1 MFSEFFIR
9 RPIFATVC
17 SLIIVLLGAVSIP
30 NLPTDYYPQVS
41 PPQVTVVANYSGAS
55 APVVET
61 AVTNVLEQQINGVQG
76 MRYISSTSSN
86 DGTSNITV
94 TFEASRNP
102 DNAAIDVQNR
112 VSQVLSQLPE
122 AVVQN
127 GVTVTKSGGSSF
139 LMFIGMSSAQGEYDT
154 LFISNYTDLYIRD
167 ALRRIRGVSDV
178 QIFGERKYAMRLWL
192 DPQKLAGRQLTA
204 DDVVQA
210 IREQN
215 IQVAAGQVGRPPT
228 ANNLDYQFS
237 ILAEGR
243 LQDPEEFAQ
252 VIIRTGED
260 GTLVRVG
267 DVGRVELGAENYD
280 SSFRINGKDAVGIG
294 ISKLVDANALDVAR
308 AIRQQMDE
316 LSRTFPAGLTY
327 DIPYDTTLFIVE
339 SVREVI
345 ITLLIAIFLVVFT
358 IFIFLQNWRTTFI
371 PAITIPIAL
380 IGTFA
385 FMNVL
390 GFSINTLTMFGL
402 TLATGIVVDDAIVVV
417 ENISRYIEDG
427 MNPLEASIVSMR
439 ELSGAVIATSL
450 VLVAVFVPVAFFP
463 GTTGQIYQQ
472 FALTIVA
479 SITISTFNAL
489 TMAPAL
495 SALLIRGESAMPF
508 FLLQWFSRL
517 IDGTTQI
524 YQSLL
529 AGLMRT
535 RALIIVLFVAVLGF
549 TGWFYGRVPTSF
561 VPIEDQGYF
570 INIVFGPPGTSLS
583 YTDRIID
590 QATQIMLSNPEI
602 EATVGVGGF
611 SFGGSAPNTGLIFGA
626 LKPWSERRGA
636 GQGAGDI
643 VNRLQGPL
651 LGGITGAL
659 VIPLNPPPIQGL
671 GSAGGF
677 TMQLQDRGVNDFQVL
692 QQTSLGLFFASQQ
705 VPPLQVNFPTFSAND
720 PQLQVS
726 VDRDRAGLLGV
737 PLNSV
742 FGTLQTLLG
751 GTYVNNFDL
760 NNRNYRVYVQGDH
773 GFRSSPETI
782 NQFYVR
788 SDRDEMVPLST
799 LVQVEQITGPS
810 IISHYNLFRSVEIA
824 GEAKPGFSSGQA
836 LNALQG
842 LAAQILPSGMG
853 YEWTGITLEEIE
865 AGGQALFI
873 FTMGI
878 VFAYLVLAAQY
889 ESYVDPFIIMLAVPL
904 AILGAL
910 LAVTLRGFSND
921 IFCQVGLVMLIGL
934 ASKNSIL
941 IVEFA
946 NQLHQQGIP
955 LIKAAI
961 QASAL
966 RFRAILMTAFSFI
979 LGTFPLLI
987 AEGAGAASRQSLG
1000 TTVFGGLLVATVLS
1014 LVMVPVLFVVVKS
1027 IEQAVFVRRSPS

>member
-17 SLIIVLLGAVSIP
+17 SLVIVLLGAVSIP
-30 NLPTDYYPQVS
+30 NLPTDYYPPVT
-41 PPQVTVVANYSGAS
+41 PPQVTVIANYSGAS

-94 TFEASRNP
+94 TFDPNRNP

-122 AVVQN
+122 SVVQN
-127 GVTVTKSGGSSF
+127 GITVTKSGGSSF

-192 DPQKLAGRQLTA
+192 DPKQLAGRQLTVE
-204 DDVVQA
+204 DVVQA

-215 IQVAAGQVGRPPT
+215 IQVAAGQIGRPPVDPGQ
-228 ANNLDYQFS
+228 DYQYS
-237 ILAEGR
+237 ILAQGR
-243 LQDPEEFAQ
+243 LQSPEEFAQ
-252 VIIRTGED
+252 IIIRTTESGAI
-260 GTLVRVG
+260 VRVQ

-280 SSFRINGKDAVGIG
+280 SSFRINGQDAVGIG
-294 ISKLVDANALDVAR
+294 VSKLVDANALEVAR
-308 AIRQQMDE
+308 AVRQQMDE
-316 LSRTFPAGLTY
+316 LARTFPPGLIY
-327 DIPYDTTLFIVE
+327 DIPYDTTLFITE
-339 SVREVI
+339 SVQEVI
-345 ITLLIAIFLVVFT
+345 KTLLIAIALVVLT

-417 ENISRYIEDG
+417 ENISRYTEEG
-427 MNPLEASIVSMR
+427 MHPVEAAITSMR

-450 VLVAVFVPVAFFP
+450 VLIAVFVPVAFFP

-479 SITISTFNAL
+479 AITISTFNAL

-495 SALLIRGESAMPF
+495 SALLIHGTGEMRF
-508 FLLQWFSRL
+508 FVLQWFSAIITSLTTFYQRILQRL
-517 IDGTTQI
+517 MQTKT
-524 YQSLL
+524 
-529 AGLMRT
+529 
-535 RALIIVLFVAVLGF
+535 LIIIFFIAVLGF

-570 INIVFGPPGTSLS
+570 INIVVGPPGTSLG

-590 QATQIMLSNPEI
+590 QATQVLLRNPQI
-602 EATVGVGGF
+602 QATVGVGGF
-611 SFGGSAPNTGLIFGA
+611 SFAGSSPNSGLVFA
-626 LKPWSERRGA
+626 TLKPWSQRRGPA
-636 GQGAGDI
+636 QGAGDI

-659 VIPLNPPPIQGL
+659 VIPINPPPIQGL
-671 GSAGGF
+671 GTAGGF
-677 TMQLQDRGVNDFQVL
+677 TLQLQDRGVNDFQVL
-692 QQTSLGLFFASQQ
+692 QNTALGLFFASQQ
-705 VPPLQVNFPTFSAND
+705 IPVFNINFPTFSAND
-720 PQLQVS
+720 PQLKVI
-726 VDRDRAGLLGV
+726 VDRERASLLGI
-737 PLNSV
+737 PLQRV
-742 FGTLQTLLG
+742 FNTLQTLLG
-751 GTYVNNFDL
+751 GTYVNNFDF
-760 NNRNYRVYVQGDH
+760 NNRNYRVYVQADH
-773 GFRSSPETI
+773 DFRNTPQDI

-788 SDRDEMVPLST
+788 SDRQEMIPIST
-799 LVQVEQITGPS
+799 VISLESITGPS
-810 IISHYNLFRSVEIA
+810 IISHYNLFRSVEISGTA
-824 GEAKPGFSSGQA
+824 NPGFSSGQA
-836 LNALQG
+836 LHALRG
-842 LAAQILPSGMG
+842 LASQILPAGMG
-853 YEWTGITLEEIE
+853 YEWSGITLEEIE
-865 AGGQALFI
+865 AGSQALFI
-873 FTMGI
+873 FMMGV

-889 ESYVDPFIIMLAVPL
+889 ESYVDPLIIMLAVPL

-910 LAVTLRGFSND
+910 AAVTLRGFSND

-946 NQLHQQGIP
+946 NQLHQQGLP
-955 LIKAAI
+955 LVKAAI

-966 RFRAILMTAFSFI
+966 RFRAILMTALSFI

-1014 LVMVPVLFVVVKS
+1014 LGVVPVLFVVVKGLEEA
-1027 IEQAVFVRRSPS
+1027 IATPRPSA